1 VTAVPES
8 AVPAIELHPVSVD
21 ERAELI
27 AARGTARRVPL
38 TQLAALP
45 STTSMV
51 YRVAALDPQ
60 GRIAESSIV
69 NALGWQAGRRLRL
82 EVPSNT
88 TVTIQAD
95 SDGVFT
101 LARRAHLPLP
111 AAVRRWCGLGPG
123 DRVLLAAAPE
133 PGLLLIHTMRALDA
147 MVAAFHTPGADPQ

>member
-1 VTAVPES
+1 MAES
-8 AVPAIELHPVSVD
+8 AVPAIELHPLSAD

-27 AARGTARRVPL
+27 TARGTARRVPL

-51 YRVAALDPQ
+51 YRIASLDTQ

-69 NALGWQAGRRLRL
+69 TALGWRTGQRLRL
-82 EVPSNT
+82 EVHSNT
-88 TVTIQAD
+88 TVTVQAD
-95 SDGVFT
+95 TDGVFT

-111 AAVRRWCGLGPG
+111 AAVRRWCGLNPA

-133 PGLLLIHTMRALDA
+133 SGLLLIHTMRALDA
-147 MVAAFHTPGADPQ
+147 MVAAFHTPGADPE